1 MTSFISNLK
10 DMAGKVDLSTA
21 DHKSVQLMQSVISRM
36 VDLTANVGQE
46 SQEIAKT
53 IKEIVTS
60 KEPQLRYL
68 TNKYYGLEEARSKL
82 CDLTGDKLVEVLEK
96 RFFNS

>member
-1 MTSFISNLK
+1 
-10 DMAGKVDLSTA
+10 MAGKVDLSTA

-36 VDLTANVGQE
+36 VDLTANVGKE

-68 TNKYYGLEEARSKL
+68 TNKYYGLDEARSKL